1 MRFISDSCCPAPL
14 PDGRGSETVAGQP
27 RSGSGYRP
35 GLHANFCKLV
45 LSSCLTAAVALGQ
58 ARLDGVIDIHAHS
71 SPDSTARSIDA
82 IDLAKLA
89 KARGMRGLVL
99 KNHYESTAA
108 LAYIVRKEVPGI
120 EIFGGIDLNRSVG
133 GVNPAAVERMIMM
146 AGGYGKVVWFPTFD
160 SENAARYEK
169 ANRPFV
175 SVSKNGQL
183 LPEVRDVIALIAK
196 SQLTMETGHSSA
208 EEGLMLVK
216 EAKRQGVRHVVVT
229 HAIAPPIRM
238 SIPQMQ
244 EAVRDGAMIEFVYGN
259 LIGAKPSSTAADF
272 ARVIRAVGP
281 ANCILSS
288 DLGQPNN
295 PVHPDGLAAYFEV
308 LRKAG
313 LTQAEIDLMSKT
325 NPAKALGLQ

>member
-1 MRFISDSCCPAPL
+1 M
-14 PDGRGSETVAGQP
+14 
-27 RSGSGYRP
+27 
-35 GLHANFCKLV
+35 
-45 LSSCLTAAVALGQ
+45 TAAAFGQ

-108 LAYIVRKEVPGI
+108 LAYVVRKEVPGI

-133 GVNPAAVERMIMM
+133 GINPAAVERMIMM

-160 SENAARYEK
+160 AENAARYEK

-208 EEGLMLVK
+208 EEGLLLVK

-229 HAIAPPIRM
+229 HAVAPPIRM
-238 SIPQMQ
+238 SILQMQ
-244 EAVRDGAMIEFVYGN
+244 EAIRDGAMIEFVYGN
-259 LIGAKPSSTAADF
+259 LIGANPSSTAAGF
-272 ARVIRAVGP
+272 VKALRALGP

-295 PVHPDGLAAYFEV
+295 PLHPDGLATYFEA
-308 LRKAG
+308 LRKEG